1 MPPDICLC
9 TQYPRVA
16 SLARPLTHSP
26 HPTSHS
32 LPSPIHRISSGVG
45 AIFQGTVSLL
55 EWARGKELP
64 EPYELSLHPT
74 PKEGEDDAEGNE
86 GATRKEESLFAVR
99 FGPHQ
104 LALLAVSLAL
114 YAVYATTKHWLLS
127 NLYAEAFCIFAITSL
142 VLDSFATGI
151 ALLSGLFF
159 YDVFW
164 VFGTDVMVTVAKGFD
179 GPIKVLFPR
188 NVLTLLASGNL
199 LQSKGVP
206 MAMLGLGDIVL
217 PGVFVALCLRFDL
230 HKGLP
235 SIYFK
240 RCFTAYVAGL
250 MTTMGVMHVFKAAQV
265 GHGGGGS
272 DLVSPALCG

>member
-1 MPPDICLC
+1 M
-9 TQYPRVA
+9 
-16 SLARPLTHSP
+16 
-26 HPTSHS
+26 
-32 LPSPIHRISSGVG
+32 
-45 AIFQGTVSLL
+45 
-55 EWARGKELP
+55 GKELP

-74 PKEGEDDAEGNE
+74 PKGEGKRAPVQAE
-86 GATRKEESLFAVR
+86 AFFAVR

-188 NVLTLLASGNL
+188 NVLALLASGNV

-235 SIYFK
+235 LVYFK
-240 RCFTAYVAGL
+240 RCAVAYVAGL

-265 GHGGGGS
+265 GGTGAWRLPWPWPLLLLALLLMFGDGS
-272 DLVSPALCG
+272 R